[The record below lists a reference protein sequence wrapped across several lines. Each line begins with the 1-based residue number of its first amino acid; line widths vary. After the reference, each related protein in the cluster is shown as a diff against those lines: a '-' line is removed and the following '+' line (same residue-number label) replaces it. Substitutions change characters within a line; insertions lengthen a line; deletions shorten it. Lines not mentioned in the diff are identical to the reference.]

1 MEKQIQKD
9 MAAGLYKKVLLT
21 PAKRAEFRKAAKNTL
36 DRLEGVDVI
45 RKIRADLHLSQPAL
59 ARALRVSPKTVKS
72 WEGGQRN
79 VSETALCLARL
90 LHEVPA
96 VRKRLLAA

>member
-9 MAAGLYKKVLLT
+9 LEAGRYKDVPLK
-21 PAKRAEFRKAAKNTL
+21 PAQRAEFRKAAQNTL
-36 DRLEGVDVI
+36 DRMKGVDAI
-45 RKIRADLHLSQPAL
+45 RKIRADLHLTQPAL

-90 LHEVPA
+90 MHDVPS